1 MINNN
6 QYDSEKYSVKEMVK
20 IGLMSALIYIS
31 TAAINVP
38 IGPGGVIHLGD
49 SMIFVAAILFGWK
62 NAAFSGAI
70 GMTLFD
76 LLSPYAV
83 WAPYTLVIKGVMGAI
98 AGLISH
104 GNNRK
109 GMNLGWNIIAVVVSG
124 AWMIAGYYIAE
135 AIIYGNIL
143 SPAASI
149 PANFFQVAGGAVIA
163 IPLTALLKRN
173 GYLR

>member
-1 MINNN
+1 MISNN
-6 QYDSEKYSVKEMVK
+6 QYNSERLNVKEIIK

-49 SMIFVAAILFGWK
+49 SMIFVTAILFGWK

-83 WAPYTLVIKGVMGAI
+83 WAPYTLVIKGIMGAI

-104 GNNRK
+104 GNDRK
-109 GMNLGWNIIAVVVSG
+109 GMNLVWNIIAVAASG
-124 AWMIAGYYIAE
+124 VWMIFGYYIAE

-143 SPAASI
+143 SPMASI

-173 GYLR
+173 VYFK

>member
-1 MINNN
+1 MISNN
-6 QYDSEKYSVKEMVK
+6 QYGSERYSVKEIVK

-31 TAAINVP
+31 TAAINIP

-49 SMIFVAAILFGWK
+49 SMVFVAAILFGWK

-83 WAPYTLVIKGVMGAI
+83 WAPYTFVIKGIMGAI
-98 AGLISH
+98 AGAISH
-104 GNNRK
+104 GNDRR
-109 GMNLGWNIIAVVVSG
+109 GSNLIWNIVAVTVSG
-124 AWMIAGYYIAE
+124 VWMIFGYYIAE

-149 PANFFQVAGGAVIA
+149 PANFFQILGGAIIA
-163 IPLTALLKRN
+163 IPLTALLKRS
-173 GYLR
+173 GYFK